1 MKRIARKIAFLVFW
15 YVLYLNLVLYLL
27 IPQIYAQFEYQLL
40 LLAMIGI
47 GILDTAIRPLS
58 EKGSARD
65 RYSLLMFVLFLLN
78 PFLWVLAY
86 YENRAIVSTLLPIL
100 DNIGVSYWALGAFL
114 LGGIITI
121 AGRWQLRMFGSGSLV
136 IEEEHQLIQS
146 GLYSRIRHPIYLG
159 GLIGAFAMEL
169 TFRALLM
176 PFLTLGLH
184 FIVLRGRM
192 QREEELMEEE
202 FGAEYTSY
210 RDSTDRLIPGLY

>member
-1 MKRIARKIAFLVFW
+1 MRKTARKIAFVVFW
-15 YVLYLNLVLYLL
+15 YGLYLNTVLYLL
-27 IPQIYAQFEYQLL
+27 IPQIYTQVEYRLL
-40 LLAMIGI
+40 LLAIIGI
-47 GILDTAIRPLS
+47 GTLDTAIRPLS
-58 EKGSARD
+58 ERGSARD

-78 PFLWVLAY
+78 PFLWILAY
-86 YENRAIVSTLLPIL
+86 YENRIIVSTFLPIL
-100 DNIGVSYWALGAFL
+100 DSILTSYVALGGFL

-121 AGRWQLRMFGSGSLV
+121 VGRWQLRTFGSGTLV
-136 IEEEHQLIQS
+136 IEEEHELIHS

-202 FGAEYTSY
+202 FGTEYVAY
-210 RDSTDRLIPGLY
+210 RDSTHRLIPGLY